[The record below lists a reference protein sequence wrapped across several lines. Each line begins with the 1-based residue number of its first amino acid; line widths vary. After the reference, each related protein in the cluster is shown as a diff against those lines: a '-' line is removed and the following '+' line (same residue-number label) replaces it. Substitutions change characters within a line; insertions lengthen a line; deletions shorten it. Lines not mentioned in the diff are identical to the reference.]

1 MSEHQYHQLAN
12 SFLEVK
18 FS

>member
-18 FS
+18 SS